1 MSVCYIK
8 RGEVNKDL
16 GRAPMRKEDSMPE
29 PQLGSVDTVGRA
41 TDNVN
46 RGHTA
51 NSKTFEPGRE
61 SFEGLR
67 PL

>member
-1 MSVCYIK
+1 
-8 RGEVNKDL
+8 
-16 GRAPMRKEDSMPE
+16 MRKEDSMPE